1 MAKKKNP
8 TKQLWNRAYQL
19 KRERIER
26 KKKNKKGKC
35 LTRQL
40 KEGEDKEKREGK
52 GGKKYN
58 WTSKKEKKI
67 NDEGKD
73 LTD

>member
-1 MAKKKNP
+1 
-8 TKQLWNRAYQL
+8 
-19 KRERIER
+19 
-26 KKKNKKGKC
+26 
-35 LTRQL
+35 L

-52 GGKKYN
+52 GAKKYN